1 MTAHRPRQTES
12 GFVDEVGLI
21 EVLLYGAASPRAR
34 RGATIWVP
42 PTDVYET
49 DDQLV
54 VQVEIAGVQQSDF
67 AVSLHERRLTIS
79 GTRQDRGPARRAY
92 HQLEVHFGEFRTE
105 VDLPVLVDAA
115 LVDAKYSEGL
125 LRVVLPKLKPRLID
139 VNE

>member
-1 MTAHRPRQTES
+1 MTAHRLRQSET

-34 RGATIWVP
+34 RAATTWVP

-49 DDQLV
+49 EDQLV
-54 VQVEIAGVQQSDF
+54 VQVEIAGVQHSDF
-67 AVSLHERRLTIS
+67 AVSLHERRLIVS
-79 GTRQDRGPARRAY
+79 GTRHDSGPARRAY

-105 VDLPVLVDAA
+105 VDLPVLIDVARVDAR
-115 LVDAKYSEGL
+115 YSEGF
-125 LRVVLPKLKPRLID
+125 LRVVLPKLKPRVVD